1 MGKFKKSELMNQHRS
16 GSNNNS
22 INFGTKIEPFRI
34 TDGVMKV
41 GRYKGKRLSEI
52 PRDYLEWMIRKR
64 KHVRELQKYLDMLMI
79 DNVNLSIQASRFGWT
94 NDIQQQLTNSAL
106 LIRKYQRRLR
116 LIKM

>member
-1 MGKFKKSELMNQHRS
+1 
-16 GSNNNS
+16 
-22 INFGTKIEPFRI
+22 
-34 TDGVMKV
+34 
-41 GRYKGKRLSEI
+41 
-52 PRDYLEWMIRKR
+52 MIRKR

-94 NDIQQQLTNSAL
+94 YDIQKQLTNSAL